1 MTLVDKALTQM
12 NIVMSGHHGTQ
23 PAHETYNIENAI
35 NSLRNQLKDESMKEV
50 NDHTYTYIIGTIY
63 NDFINECEKLGD
75 YVVNVVEARLGIS

>member
-1 MTLVDKALTQM
+1 
-12 NIVMSGHHGTQ
+12 
-23 PAHETYNIENAI
+23 
-35 NSLRNQLKDESMKEV
+35 V